1 MESRSTTNVLL
12 IILIIGVVIFGVLFL
27 KQQKQVVEVSNEWPE
42 TVPATPTNN
51 YPNPNQNTNPNT
63 NPNPTPNTNPNPGQT
78 QSLRTFSKDGTPVT
92 FQYPSR
98 FGALQSV
105 MYVNDGNYLVGIG
118 SGDSSVHVD
127 IVSTGYPD
135 HNEIEV
141 RTTAQYNQMKTFY
154 AGTEYLDAS
163 GNIYFVANGKT
174 PPCDM
179 GVICSQGLVGVK
191 KLPGNGYGFTYA
203 LVIAKSTNISME
215 EFKKVTASISILNL
229 PPSPENAPAAFIQPG
244 FLSYPSPTVTFNHTS
259 SFQGELKDLYEQ
271 RLGEDFLDM
280 APNFASYY
288 RIGVVGCGTSCWG
301 HVVIDLRDGK
311 YYKVPDGSGN
321 AFSSQANSKLFIGVN
336 VPNYTDY
343 PDQALVVELEAKNR
357 EAKVKWYSFSE
368 STKSFT
374 YITTGYCNIME
385 GTNGAS
391 ATVTSCIE

>member
-1 MESRSTTNVLL
+1 M
-12 IILIIGVVIFGVLFL
+12 
-27 KQQKQVVEVSNEWPE
+27 KQNKQSSPQVSNEWPE
-42 TVPATPTNN
+42 TEPATSTNN
-51 YPNPNQNTNPNT
+51 YPNPTTNPNT
-63 NPNPTPNTNPNPGQT
+63 TTNPNSTQT
-78 QSLRTFSKDGTPVT
+78 QSLRTFSKDDIPLT
-92 FQYPSR
+92 FKYPSSIGEI
-98 FGALQSV
+98 FSQKHV
-105 MYVNDGNYLVGIG
+105 MDGNYAVYASSGDKISIQLMGIG
-118 SGDSSVHVD
+118 F
-127 IVSTGYPD
+127 PD
-135 HNEIEV
+135 YNEIEV
-141 RTTAQYNQMKTFY
+141 RDADAYTMTKTRYNGSEFIGADGRT
-154 AGTEYLDAS
+154 
-163 GNIYFVANGKT
+163 YFVAYGLQGQI
-174 PPCDM
+174 CGDM
-179 GVICSQGLVGVK
+179 GIICQPKMIGVK
-191 KLPGNGYGFTYA
+191 KLAGNNYGFVNAFLMADSNHMT
-203 LVIAKSTNISME
+203 IE
-215 EFKKVTASISILNL
+215 DFKKIIESVSILNL
-229 PPSPENAPAAFIQPG
+229 PPPPENAPPAFVQPG

-271 RLGEDFLDM
+271 RLGDDFLDM

-391 ATVTSCIE
+391 ATVTNCIEQ